1 MHGRMIRL
9 RIGHVQAAASCQ
21 QDVLRILRPCL
32 SPKAMCKRIRPAMKK
47 TRRRL
52 DYSHVILA
60 SGFTVLFFSSGTR
73 MAFGLVLKPMSE
85 DLDLSRSA
93 LTSAFTIFM
102 VVSALT
108 MPIVGRLI
116 DTYSIRVII
125 AIGTVV
131 GAAAIA
137 LMGQIN
143 AAWQLY
149 VLYGLV
155 FAVGH
160 AASSVAP
167 VSVLMSRWF
176 PERRGLAASAAISGN
191 GIGQL
196 VIIVLMASFL
206 DSLGWRTS
214 YAILGAVNA
223 VVVLPVALTV
233 IRSHPPISPTTA
245 VIASDEPMAPDAS
258 LPLREALKSREFMLL
273 VALYAACGAQ
283 DFFIATHIVA
293 FAQDQ
298 GISQF
303 LAGNILAFMGLLG
316 LTGVLISGAMSDKM
330 GAARPTVLCFLLRI
344 GLFAYIPI
352 FQDTASITVFALLYG
367 FTFTMTAPLTVV
379 FVSNIFGTSKLGTI
393 SGLINMVHQVA
404 GGLGA
409 ALGAVIFD
417 WRGSYDTAFIIMLV
431 LAVVGTVAVIALRER
446 PLEYRLAP
454 EGSV

>member
-1 MHGRMIRL
+1 ML
-9 RIGHVQAAASCQ
+9 
-21 QDVLRILRPCL
+21 LNCL
-32 SPKAMCKRIRPAMKK
+32 SPGAMCKRMRQAMAK
-47 TRRRL
+47 TQRRL
-52 DYSHVILA
+52 DYSYIILA

-93 LTSAFTIFM
+93 LSSVFTVFM
-102 VVSALT
+102 VVSALA
-108 MPIVGRLI
+108 MPVVGRLI
-116 DTYSIRVII
+116 DMYSIRLVI
-125 AIGTVV
+125 AVGTVV
-131 GAAAIA
+131 GTTAII

-143 AAWQLY
+143 SSWQLF

-167 VSVLMSRWF
+167 ISVLMSRWF
-176 PERRGLAASAAISGN
+176 PERRGLAASVAISGN

-223 VVVLPVALTV
+223 VVVLPMALTV
-233 IRSHPPISPTTA
+233 IRSHPPRSPTTDVQTTDA
-245 VIASDEPMAPDAS
+245 AASERS
-258 LPLREALKSREFMLL
+258 LPLGVVLRSRELLLL

-283 DFFIATHIVA
+283 DFFMATHVVA

-303 LAGNILAFMGLLG
+303 LAGNILAFMGLFG
-316 LTGVLISGAMSDKM
+316 LVGVLISGAMSDKL
-330 GAARPTVLCFLLRI
+330 GATRPTVLCFLLRI

-352 FQDTASITVFALLYG
+352 FQDTASIAVFALLYG

-379 FVSNIFGTSKLGTI
+379 FVSNIFGTSRLGTL

-409 ALGAVIFD
+409 VLGAVIFD
-417 WRGSYDTAFIIMLV
+417 WRGSYDAAFVIMLA
-431 LAVVGTVAVIALRER
+431 LAFVGTFAAIALRER

-454 EGSV
+454 EGGI

>member
-1 MHGRMIRL
+1 
-9 RIGHVQAAASCQ
+9 
-21 QDVLRILRPCL
+21 
-32 SPKAMCKRIRPAMKK
+32 MKQ
-47 TRRRL
+47 TQRRL

-60 SGFTVLFFSSGTR
+60 SGFTVLFFSSGAR

-93 LTSAFTIFM
+93 LSSALTIFM

-116 DTYSIRVII
+116 DMYSIRIII
-125 AIGTVV
+125 AVGTIV
-131 GAAAIA
+131 GTAAIA

-143 AAWQLY
+143 ASRQLF

-206 DSLGWRTS
+206 ESLGWRTS

-223 VVVLPVALTV
+223 VVVLPIALVA
-233 IRSHPPISPTTA
+233 IKSHPPPKPA
-245 VIASDEPMAPDAS
+245 VVMRSTFDPEAAGRS
-258 LPLREALKSREFMLL
+258 LPLWAALRSREFLLL

-283 DFFIATHIVA
+283 DFFMATHVVA

-330 GAARPTVLCFLLRI
+330 GAARPTVLCFILRI

-379 FVSNIFGTSKLGTI
+379 FVSNIFGTSRLGTL
-393 SGLINMVHQVA
+393 SGVINMVHQVA

-409 ALGAVIFD
+409 VLGAVIFD
-417 WRGSYDTAFIIMLV
+417 WRGSYDAAFVIMLI

-446 PLEYRLAP
+446 PFEYRMAP
-454 EGSV
+454 EGSA

>member
-1 MHGRMIRL
+1 MA
-9 RIGHVQAAASCQ
+9 QTQ
-21 QDVLRILRPCL
+21 
-32 SPKAMCKRIRPAMKK
+32 
-47 TRRRL
+47 RRF
-52 DYSHVILA
+52 DYSYIILA
-60 SGFTVLFFSSGTR
+60 SGFTVLFFNSGTR

-85 DLDLSRSA
+85 DMDISRSA
-93 LTSAFTIFM
+93 LSSVFTVFM
-102 VVSALT
+102 LVSALT

-116 DTYSIRVII
+116 DRHSIRLII
-125 AIGTVV
+125 AAGTVV
-131 GAAAIA
+131 GTTAII

-143 AAWQLY
+143 SSWQLF
-149 VLYGLV
+149 VLYGMV
-155 FAVGH
+155 FAIGH
-160 AASSVAP
+160 AASSIAP
-167 VSVLMSRWF
+167 ISVLMSRWF
-176 PERRGLAASAAISGN
+176 PERRGLAASVAISGN

-223 VVVLPVALTV
+223 VVVLPMALTV
-233 IRSHPPISPTTA
+233 IRSHPPRLPALNVQTT
-245 VIASDEPMAPDAS
+245 DEPATSERS
-258 LPLREALKSREFMLL
+258 LPLGVALRSREFLLL

-283 DFFIATHIVA
+283 DFFMATHVVA

-303 LAGNILAFMGLLG
+303 FAGNILAFMGLLG
-316 LTGVLISGAMSDKM
+316 LIGVLISGAMSDKL
-330 GAARPTVLCFLLRI
+330 GASRPTVLCFLLRI

-379 FVSNIFGTSKLGTI
+379 FISNIFGTSRLGTI

-409 ALGAVIFD
+409 VLGAVIFD
-417 WRGSYDTAFIIMLV
+417 TRGSYDMAFVIMLV
-431 LAVVGTVAVIALRER
+431 LAFVGTFAVIGLKER
-446 PLEYRLAP
+446 PLEYRLD
-454 EGSV
+454 SVDGN

>member
-21 QDVLRILRPCL
+21 QDVLRIQRPRL
-32 SPKAMCKRIRPAMKK
+32 SPKAMCKRMRPAMKK

-214 YAILGAVNA
+214 YAILGA
-223 VVVLPVALTV
+223 
-233 IRSHPPISPTTA
+233 
-245 VIASDEPMAPDAS
+245 
-258 LPLREALKSREFMLL
+258 
-273 VALYAACGAQ
+273 
-283 DFFIATHIVA
+283 
-293 FAQDQ
+293 
-298 GISQF
+298 
-303 LAGNILAFMGLLG
+303 
-316 LTGVLISGAMSDKM
+316 
-330 GAARPTVLCFLLRI
+330 
-344 GLFAYIPI
+344 
-352 FQDTASITVFALLYG
+352 
-367 FTFTMTAPLTVV
+367 
-379 FVSNIFGTSKLGTI
+379 
-393 SGLINMVHQVA
+393 
-404 GGLGA
+404 
-409 ALGAVIFD
+409 
-417 WRGSYDTAFIIMLV
+417 
-431 LAVVGTVAVIALRER
+431 
-446 PLEYRLAP
+446 
-454 EGSV
+454 